1 MIIRKLNQSINVLL
15 GGYADETLSA
25 RAYRRDWKIFQRL
38 INRLFFWQ
46 ENHCK
51 QAFDNELAR
60 KQSLR
65 FRVKNDKSK

>member
-46 ENHCK
+46 ENHCR
-51 QAFDNELAR
+51 QAFENRIKE
-60 KQSLR
+60 KQT
-65 FRVKNDKSK
+65 